1 MALIYNINIV
11 KKFIMFVF
19 FLNRHYIHVIQDSQ
33 SVNVYIY
40 GENFLPSQ
48 SPPPKATNVTRFC
61 VVFQRHFMHIKRCV
75 CVCVHIIL
83 FHTFIQT
90 RMLDILLLC
99 FFHLHL
105 RDLRITLHE
114 KLPHSF
120 PQLINTA
127 LAEYSIIY
135 LITSLLMDIY
145 VLSNLLPLQTMLQ
158 LTLYM
163 CQQTD
168 T

>member
-1 MALIYNINIV
+1 MTRNAIEMHRMALTYNINTV
-11 KKFIMFVF
+11 KNLIMFVAL
-19 FLNRHYIHVIQDSQ
+19 FLNRQYIHIIQNSK
-33 SVNVYIY
+33 SVNVYAQ
-40 GENFLPSQ
+40 NCLPSQ
-48 SPPPKATNVTRFC
+48 SPPPKATNVTKFC

-83 FHTFIQT
+83 FDTFIQM

-105 RDLRITLHE
+105 RDLCITIYE

-120 PQLINTA
+120 LQLINTS

-145 VLSNLLPLQTMLQ
+145 FLSNLLPLQT
-158 LTLYM
+158 TL
-163 CQQTD
+163 
-168 T
+168 

>member
-1 MALIYNINIV
+1 MC
-11 KKFIMFVF
+11 VF
-19 FLNRHYIHVIQDSQ
+19 FLNRHYIHIIQNSK
-33 SVNVYIY
+33 SVNVH

-61 VVFQRHFMHIKRCV
+61 VVFQRRFMHIKRCV
-75 CVCVHIIL
+75 CVHIIL
-83 FHTFIQT
+83 FYTFIQM

-99 FFHLHL
+99 FFHLYL
-105 RDLRITLHE
+105 RDLCITLYE
-114 KLPHSF
+114 KRPHSF
-120 PQLINTA
+120 LQLINTS

-158 LTLYM
+158 LTLCM